1 MVVRP
6 SPFFS
11 PFSIAV
17 VGIKKKKKKIDVL
30 KPFLCPIGVS
40 VVDPFSH
47 VVLILQQNPPTFPP
61 YSFQLSRFAFDK
73 EAVMVVRPSPF
84 FSPLSIASL
93 A

>member
-1 MVVRP
+1 M
-6 SPFFS
+6 
-11 PFSIAV
+11 
-17 VGIKKKKKKIDVL
+17 
-30 KPFLCPIGVS
+30 
-40 VVDPFSH
+40 VDPFSH